1 MLTKAIILA
10 ARAHHGQLDKAGQPY
25 LFHPLRIMLQLED
38 ETDRIIAV
46 LHDVIEDSDWTLDGL
61 LGEGFSEDIVSV
73 VDSLTRRE
81 GEDYEGY
88 IERLLG
94 DARAS
99 RIKLLDLKDN
109 LNLTRGWQDT
119 DATRQRRAK
128 YEKAR
133 QRIQEVLAGKA
144 EGP

>member
-94 DARAS
+94 DVRAS

-109 LNLTRGWQDT
+109 LDLTRGWQDT